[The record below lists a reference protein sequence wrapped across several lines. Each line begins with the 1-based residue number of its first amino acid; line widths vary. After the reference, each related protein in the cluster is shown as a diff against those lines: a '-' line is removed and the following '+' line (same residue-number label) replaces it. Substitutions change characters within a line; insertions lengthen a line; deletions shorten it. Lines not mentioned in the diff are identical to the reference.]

1 MKFVSHEIETKK
13 NGQKIVRNFF
23 IYDKAISYIKEV
35 SKEFSK
41 DEKKQAKLNYKV
53 ALNNKA
59 NYNTQRRNL
68 IEHLASCS
76 IPNYNIKFSVL
87 TKS

>member
-23 IYDKAISYIKEV
+23 IYDKAVSYIKEV

-41 DEKKQAKLNYKV
+41 DEKKQAKFNHKV
-53 ALNNKA
+53 ALKNKA

-68 IEHLASCS
+68 IEHLAGCS

-87 TKS
+87 TQS

>member
-1 MKFVSHEIETKK
+1 MVTHVIEQKA
-13 NGQKIVRNFF
+13 NGSKIVRNFF
-23 IYDKAISYIKEV
+23 IYDKAVSYIKEV
-35 SKEFSK
+35 SREFSK

-53 ALNNKA
+53 ALKNKS

-87 TKS
+87 TQS